1 MALRHEPF
9 EECRCCDKAAADID
23 LYKREILAASATVD
37 AGGKTFVVVP
47 EVKAKIERLE
57 KLVYVP
63 GVWRCAKCD
72 FRLIQS
78 NLNASDGTVTA
89 RDTPGDKCPN
99 CASPLWRVTE
109 RQERIEAMELA
120 ETGFIR
126 AGKAED
132 ALADLADTADAV
144 GVRFFDTDTM
154 EPEVEAMQ
162 KATLAAREVL
172 EPKPRRASA
181 SAN

>member
-9 EECRCCDKAAADID
+9 EECRCCDKAAETLAT
-23 LYKREILAASATVD
+23 YQREILAASALVD
-37 AGGKTFVVVP
+37 AGGKTFAVVP
-47 EVKAKIERLE
+47 EVKAEIERLL

-78 NLNASDGTVTA
+78 NLNAADGTVTA

-99 CASPLWRVTE
+99 CNYPLWRVTE
-109 RQERIEAMELA
+109 RQERTEAMYLA
-120 ETGFIR
+120 EKGFLR

-132 ALADLADTADAV
+132 ALTALADAADAV

-162 KATLAAREVL
+162 TATQAARAAL
-172 EPKPRRASA
+172 GG
-181 SAN
+181 